1 MKKTF
6 VGKVVSNKM
15 QNTVVV
21 EVERRVSHPI
31 YKKTLKRMTRL
42 KADTNN
48 LDAGIGQAVKI
59 EQARPMSRD
68 KHFKVIEILKGETR
82 SR

>member
-48 LDAGIGQAVKI
+48 LDAVIGQAVKI